1 MNLKIINTGSAG
13 NCYILTDSNNKSLII
28 ECGVKIEEIKKA
40 LEERGECGVGL
51 MKDATDT
58 LNRLKDLGVNARVE
72 PTYRTMPPMIKKNEL
87 GEPVDLMLNEKVQVG
102 VVFYLC

>member
-1 MNLKIINTGSAG
+1 M
-13 NCYILTDSNNKSLII
+13 SNEVTNPTSYQAAISRGRCFGRTHEMVL
-28 ECGVKIEEIKKA
+28 EIKKT

-58 LNRLKDLGVNARVE
+58 LNRLKELGVNARVE
-72 PTYRTMPPMIKKNEL
+72 PTYRTMPPMIKRNEL